1 MTALLDRLTVPGDT
15 SFGDNDFQ
23 EAPDLQALASQLLT
37 KHDISFRHIRALRIA
52 FLWKRKGGKKGEK
65 GIWGK
70 VSPVSGVAQY
80 WGGVDY
86 VVWLAADHC
95 RKNHLEAKQV
105 EALLYHELCHF
116 GQDPDTGEVKMVGHD
131 AEVFAAEIREYGLW
145 TVDLEVTADAFR
157 QLPLTPFE
165 E

>member
-1 MTALLDRLTVPGDT
+1 MRPPPTVKRGRNPDRAGPAGGDGR
-15 SFGDNDFQ
+15 GDDRCRQ
-23 EAPDLQALASQLLT
+23 GGT
-37 KHDISFRHIRALRIA
+37 IA
-52 FLWKRKGGKKGEK
+52 FLWKRKGGKKGDK

-80 WGGVDY
+80 WGGVEY

-95 RKNHLEAKQV
+95 RKNRLGARQI
-105 EALLYHELCHF
+105 EALLYHEFCHF
-116 GQDPDTGEVKMVGHD
+116 GQDPDTGEIKMVGHD
-131 AEVFAAEIREYGLW
+131 AEVFAQEVREYGLW
-145 TVDLEVTADAFR
+145 TVDLEPVADAFR